1 MPVVVVVTGTVQK
14 QAWADNILPP
24 VEQVRP
30 GLWSIPVPI
39 PDNPLRYVLVY
50 ALELDGGG
58 VAIVDA
64 GWDTDEAWGSLTS
77 GLEQAG
83 GSVSDVRAVLVT
95 HIHPDHYGL
104 AGRVR
109 EASGAWIGLHP
120 NDAVML
126 DSRYGDTDALLHTMV
141 GFLADSGVP
150 DDKLPDLAF
159 ASMALKSMVTMA
171 KPDVLFEDG
180 TTVDLPG
187 WPLRTVWTP
196 GHSAGHVCFYSAE
209 QRLLLSGD
217 HILPRITPNIS
228 VHAQQFPNPLG
239 DYLESL
245 AKVRDLDSDEVLP
258 GHEYRFAD
266 LAARVDEI
274 TAHHA
279 DRLDEIADVVR
290 RHPGS
295 NAWEI
300 TLRLHWSRPWDE
312 IQSFMQRQA
321 NGETVAHC
329 VLLELHGRLRRDG
342 GSPARFFL
350 TEE

>member
-1 MPVVVVVTGTVQK
+1 M
-14 QAWADNILPP
+14 
-24 VEQVRP
+24 
-30 GLWSIPVPI
+30 
-39 PDNPLRYVLVY
+39 
-50 ALELDGGG
+50 
-58 VAIVDA
+58 
-64 GWDTDEAWGSLTS
+64 
-77 GLEQAG
+77 
-83 GSVSDVRAVLVT
+83 SDVRAVLVT

-120 NDAVML
+120 HDAVML
-126 DSRYGDTDALLHTMV
+126 DSRYGDTDDLLHTMV

-150 DDKLPDLAF
+150 EDKLPDLAF

-180 TTVDLPG
+180 TMVDLPG

-266 LAARVDEI
+266 LAGRVDEI

-279 DRLDEIADVVR
+279 ERLEEIVRSRAASTPARPPGRSRCDSTGRDPGTRSSRSCSARPTARPWPTASCSSSTAACVATPDRRPVLPR
-290 RHPGS
+290 RGVTGPGS
-295 NAWEI
+295 
-300 TLRLHWSRPWDE
+300 RSGSSR
-312 IQSFMQRQA
+312 RRGQA
-321 NGETVAHC
+321 SSSMTSRSRSMRA
-329 VLLELHGRLRRDG
+329 RWRRRRRTSKMTTAATTRPTTSSDHRPI
-342 GSPARFFL
+342 SVRMCWNDTP
-350 TEE
+350 TT